1 MLTQCLADGVY
12 LPRRDCLMSILRD
25 HEVVAGVLERHPWR
39 ALHRRRTLSTAERFD
54 LLFRL
59 I

>member
-1 MLTQCLADGVY
+1 MLTQCLAVGVY

-39 ALHRRRTLSTAERFD
+39 VLHRRRTLNAAERFD